1 MVVTQLL
8 QSSRTRNL
16 TVLALPAPRITN
28 VTFPAGSGP
37 YQSGEI
43 VGVNVS
49 WSNPTGSGPMWV
61 RLMEGGSQ
69 IASKSY
75 ASVGPGDNGIA
86 ALSFTMPSRDV
97 SFVVEAGTIAT
108 VTDVIGPLQVQLLVQ
123 VATSLTLSIS
133 PSTVSPGETVS
144 YGGTLTRNDTG
155 GDVPSQTISI
165 AIPGGTA
172 TKTTDGGG
180 NYSGSFVAPSA
191 GSYNIV
197 ASFGGTASLAASSSS
212 RALQIGAISPIMVLI
227 IAAGAYYLLR

>member
-8 QSSRTRNL
+8 QSSRTKTL
-16 TVLALPAPRITN
+16 TVLAMPTPVITN

-43 VGVNVS
+43 VGVNVH
-49 WSNPTGSGPMWV
+49 WSNPSGTGPIWV

-75 ASVGPGDNGIA
+75 SSVGPGSSGVA

-97 SFVVEAGTIAT
+97 FFDAQAGTVGT
-108 VTDVIGPLQVQLLVQ
+108 VTSEVNLVVRLLIQ
-123 VATSLTLSIS
+123 VATSLTLSLS
-133 PSTVSPGETVS
+133 PSTASPGQSIS

-155 GDVPSQTISI
+155 GVVSNQTISI

-197 ASFGGTASLAASSSS
+197 TSFGGTASLAASSSS
-212 RALQIGAISPIMVLI
+212 RALQIGAISPIMILI